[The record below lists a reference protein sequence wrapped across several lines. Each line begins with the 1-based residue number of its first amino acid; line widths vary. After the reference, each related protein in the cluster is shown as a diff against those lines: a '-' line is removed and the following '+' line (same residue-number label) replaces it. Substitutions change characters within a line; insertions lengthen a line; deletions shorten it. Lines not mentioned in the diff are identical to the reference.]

1 MHQQARNIRVNFTS
15 SENLMKCELI
25 FVISC
30 YRIRC
35 VCNDPWKGQLCNQQT
50 MDCMKIPHSEIC
62 GHGTCVQTPSKLG
75 YTCICEQGW
84 RVSNSSFDC
93 TIDIDECTEMRPH
106 CFDGVQCFNIPGSFL
121 CGPCPTGFSGNGYTC
136 SDINEC
142 DINNGGCSQSPKVEC
157 INTKVSLNSI
167 INVF

>member
-1 MHQQARNIRVNFTS
+1 
-15 SENLMKCELI
+15 
-25 FVISC
+25 
-30 YRIRC
+30 
-35 VCNDPWKGQLCNQQT
+35 

-84 RVSNSSFDC
+84 RVSNTSFDC

-106 CFDGVQCFNIPGSFL
+106 CYEGVQCYNIPGSFV
-121 CGPCPTGFSGNGYTC
+121 CGPCPVGYSGNGYTC

-142 DINNGGCSQSPKVEC
+142 ETNNGGCSLLPKVEC
-157 INTKVSLNSI
+157 INTKVSNIFGNSLTLSILIFSKLNLLYYFYLLSRVHS
-167 INVF
+167 NVQIAQ